1 MAVKKDTKTGTW
13 YFYGSY
19 KMMNGKTKQYKKRGF
34 AKKKDAVK
42 AEILFRADIKT
53 PYKNLTLEELFTL
66 YSEYTEKRI
75 KESTYNAQTSI
86 LQRWIDI
93 IGKDMLIKKV
103 TTSSLEYAMELMI
116 RKTNSNSAANY
127 LNRLNKMFRFAVQK
141 GYLEVNP
148 CAQLEVVKNPNE
160 KRNEMK
166 YWTLEQFNLFIP
178 YVENPLYHLL
188 FNNQFYMGMRIG
200 ETLALTWEDVDLE
213 NNTIAI
219 KKTWSKDLHKI
230 TTPKTPN
237 SYRTITMPQ
246 FLSDEYREFK
256 EMLDVPEK
264 SFVFGI
270 DIPVCNTTVRTRMR
284 EAIKIANE
292 NNEEQI
298 PIIRI
303 HDLRHSC
310 ASYMIG
316 NMVRDGSS
324 HFSLYDVAKRLG
336 DNLSTVLSVYAHW
349 LPQADKGIVKFMDKD
364 NLIDAL
370 D

>member
-1 MAVKKDTKTGTW
+1 M
-13 YFYGSY
+13 
-19 KMMNGKTKQYKKRGF
+19 
-34 AKKKDAVK
+34 
-42 AEILFRADIKT
+42 
-53 PYKNLTLEELFTL
+53 
-66 YSEYTEKRI
+66 
-75 KESTYNAQTSI
+75 
-86 LQRWIDI
+86 
-93 IGKDMLIKKV
+93 
-103 TTSSLEYAMELMI
+103 
-116 RKTNSNSAANY
+116 
-127 LNRLNKMFRFAVQK
+127 K
-141 GYLEVNP
+141 GVVN
-148 CAQLEVVKNPNE
+148 
-160 KRNEMK
+160 
-166 YWTLEQFNLFIP
+166 
-178 YVENPLYHLL
+178 
-188 FNNQFYMGMRIG
+188 
-200 ETLALTWEDVDLE
+200 

-284 EAIKIANE
+284 EAIKRANE

-349 LPQADKGIVKFMDKD
+349 LPRADKGIAKLMDKD
-364 NLIDAL
+364 NAL

>member
-1 MAVKKDTKTGTW
+1 
-13 YFYGSY
+13 
-19 KMMNGKTKQYKKRGF
+19 
-34 AKKKDAVK
+34 
-42 AEILFRADIKT
+42 
-53 PYKNLTLEELFTL
+53 
-66 YSEYTEKRI
+66 
-75 KESTYNAQTSI
+75 
-86 LQRWIDI
+86 
-93 IGKDMLIKKV
+93 
-103 TTSSLEYAMELMI
+103 MELMI
-116 RKTNSNSAANY
+116 NNVGYETAKNY
-127 LNRLNKMFRFAVQK
+127 LSRINKMLRFAVRK
-141 GYLEVNP
+141 GYLETNP
-148 CAQLEVVKNPNE
+148 CSPIELAKNPNE
-160 KRNEMK
+160 KKTEMQ

-188 FNNQFYMGMRIG
+188 FDNQFYMGMRIG

-213 NNTIAI
+213 NNVILV

-237 SYRTITMPQ
+237 SQRTITMPQ

-270 DIPVCNTTVRTRMR
+270 DIPVCSTTVRTRMR

-316 NMVRDGSS
+316 NMVREGSS
-324 HFSLYDVAKRLG
+324 NFSLYDVAKRLG

-349 LPQADKGIVKFMDKD
+349 LPQADKGIAKFMDKD
-364 NLIDAL
+364 NAL

>member
-166 YWTLEQFNLFIP
+166 YWTLDQFNLFIP
-178 YVENPLYHLL
+178 FVKNPMYNLL
-188 FNNQFYMGMRIG
+188 FKNQFYNGTRIG
-200 ETLALTWEDVDLE
+200 EAYYKLDTDKYSDDEQDLIIE
-213 NNTIAI
+213 YLEKEAERLMKLINREY
-219 KKTWSKDLHKI
+219 I
-230 TTPKTPN
+230 T
-237 SYRTITMPQ
+237 Y
-246 FLSDEYREFK
+246 
-256 EMLDVPEK
+256 
-264 SFVFGI
+264 
-270 DIPVCNTTVRTRMR
+270 
-284 EAIKIANE
+284 
-292 NNEEQI
+292 
-298 PIIRI
+298 
-303 HDLRHSC
+303 
-310 ASYMIG
+310 
-316 NMVRDGSS
+316 
-324 HFSLYDVAKRLG
+324 
-336 DNLSTVLSVYAHW
+336 
-349 LPQADKGIVKFMDKD
+349 
-364 NLIDAL
+364 
-370 D
+370 

>member
-1 MAVKKDTKTGTW
+1 MAVKKDEKTGTW

-19 KMMNGKTKQYKKRGF
+19 KMKNGKYRQYKKRGF
-34 AKKKDAVK
+34 SKKKDAVK
-42 AEILFRADIKT
+42 AEIIFKENVKD
-53 PYKNLTLEELFTL
+53 PHKNITLEELFNI
-66 YSEYTEKRI
+66 YAAYTEKRI
-75 KESTYNAQTSI
+75 KESTYKVQNR
-86 LQRWIDI
+86 LLERWIDLL
-93 IGKDMLIKKV
+93 GDVNIKSI
-103 TTSSLEYAMELMI
+103 TTNDIEVAMELMI
-116 RKTNSNSAANY
+116 NNVGYETAKNY
-127 LNRLNKMFRFAVQK
+127 LSRINKMMRFAVRK
-141 GYLEVNP
+141 GYLETNP
-148 CAQLEVVKNPNE
+148 CSPVELAKNPNE
-160 KRNEMK
+160 KKVEMK

-188 FNNQFYMGMRIG
+188 FDNQFYMGMRIG

-237 SYRTITMPQ
+237 SYRTITMPK

-256 EMLDVPEK
+256 EMLDVPDK

-270 DIPVCNTTVRTRMR
+270 DMPVCNTTVRTRMR
-284 EAIKIANE
+284 EAIKLANE

-349 LPQADKGIVKFMDKD
+349 LPQADKGIAKFMDKD
-364 NLIDAL
+364 NAL

>member
-1 MAVKKDTKTGTW
+1 
-13 YFYGSY
+13 
-19 KMMNGKTKQYKKRGF
+19 
-34 AKKKDAVK
+34 
-42 AEILFRADIKT
+42 
-53 PYKNLTLEELFTL
+53 
-66 YSEYTEKRI
+66 
-75 KESTYNAQTSI
+75 
-86 LQRWIDI
+86 
-93 IGKDMLIKKV
+93 
-103 TTSSLEYAMELMI
+103 
-116 RKTNSNSAANY
+116 
-127 LNRLNKMFRFAVQK
+127 
-141 GYLEVNP
+141 
-148 CAQLEVVKNPNE
+148 
-160 KRNEMK
+160 
-166 YWTLEQFNLFIP
+166 
-178 YVENPLYHLL
+178 
-188 FNNQFYMGMRIG
+188 
-200 ETLALTWEDVDLE
+200 
-213 NNTIAI
+213 
-219 KKTWSKDLHKI
+219 
-230 TTPKTPN
+230 
-237 SYRTITMPQ
+237 MPQ

-284 EAIKIANE
+284 EAIKTANE

-349 LPQADKGIVKFMDKD
+349 LPQADKGIAKFMDKD
-364 NLIDAL
+364 NAL

>member
-1 MAVKKDTKTGTW
+1 
-13 YFYGSY
+13 
-19 KMMNGKTKQYKKRGF
+19 
-34 AKKKDAVK
+34 
-42 AEILFRADIKT
+42 
-53 PYKNLTLEELFTL
+53 
-66 YSEYTEKRI
+66 
-75 KESTYNAQTSI
+75 
-86 LQRWIDI
+86 
-93 IGKDMLIKKV
+93 
-103 TTSSLEYAMELMI
+103 
-116 RKTNSNSAANY
+116 
-127 LNRLNKMFRFAVQK
+127 
-141 GYLEVNP
+141 
-148 CAQLEVVKNPNE
+148 
-160 KRNEMK
+160 
-166 YWTLEQFNLFIP
+166 
-178 YVENPLYHLL
+178 
-188 FNNQFYMGMRIG
+188 
-200 ETLALTWEDVDLE
+200 
-213 NNTIAI
+213 
-219 KKTWSKDLHKI
+219 
-230 TTPKTPN
+230 
-237 SYRTITMPQ
+237 MPQ

-349 LPQADKGIVKFMDKD
+349 LPQADKGIAKFMDKD

>member
-1 MAVKKDTKTGTW
+1 MAVKKDEKTGTW

-19 KMMNGKTKQYKKRGF
+19 KMKNGKYRQYKKRGLP
-34 AKKKDAVK
+34 KKKDAVK
-42 AEILFRADIKT
+42 AEIIFKENVKD
-53 PYKNLTLEELFTL
+53 PYKNITLEELFNI
-66 YSEYTEKRI
+66 YAAYTEKRI
-75 KESTYNAQTSI
+75 KESTYKVQNRLI
-86 LQRWIDI
+86 KRWIDI
-93 IGKDMLIKKV
+93 LGDVNVKSI
-103 TTSSLEYAMELMI
+103 TTHDIECAMELMI
-116 RKTNSNSAANY
+116 NNVGYETAKNY
-127 LNRLNKMFRFAVQK
+127 LSRINKMLRFAVRK
-141 GYLEVNP
+141 GYLETNP
-148 CAQLEVVKNPNE
+148 CSPVELAKNPNE
-160 KRNEMK
+160 KKVEMK

-213 NNTIAI
+213 NNVISV

-270 DIPVCNTTVRTRMR
+270 DMPVCNTTVRTRMR
-284 EAIKIANE
+284 EAIKLANE

-298 PIIRI
+298 PVIRI

-324 HFSLYDVAKRLG
+324 NFSLYDVAKRLG

-349 LPQADKGIVKFMDKD
+349 LPQADKGIAKLMDKD
-364 NLIDAL
+364 NAL

>member
-1 MAVKKDTKTGTW
+1 MAVKKDEKTGTW
-13 YFYGSY
+13 YLYGSY
-19 KMMNGKTKQYKKRGF
+19 KMKNGKYRQYKKRGF
-34 AKKKDAVK
+34 PKKKDAVK
-42 AEILFRADIKT
+42 AEIIFKENVKD
-53 PYKNLTLEELFTL
+53 PYKNITLEELFNI
-66 YSEYTEKRI
+66 YAAYTEKRI
-75 KESTYNAQTSI
+75 KESTYRVQNR
-86 LQRWIDI
+86 LLERWIDI
-93 IGKDMLIKKV
+93 LGDVNVKSI
-103 TTSSLEYAMELMI
+103 TTHDIECAMELMI
-116 RKTNSNSAANY
+116 NNVGYETAKNY
-127 LNRLNKMFRFAVQK
+127 LSRINKMLRFAVRK
-141 GYLEVNP
+141 GYLESNP
-148 CAQLEVVKNPNE
+148 CSPVELAKNPNQ
-160 KRNEMK
+160 KKTEMQ

-237 SYRTITMPQ
+237 SYRTITMPK

-324 HFSLYDVAKRLG
+324 NFSLYDVAKRLG

-349 LPQADKGIVKFMDKD
+349 LPQADKGIAKLMDKD
-364 NLIDAL
+364 NAL

>member
-34 AKKKDAVK
+34 PKKKDAVK

-53 PYKNLTLEELFTL
+53 PYKNLTLEELFTI

-75 KESTYNAQTSI
+75 KDNTYNTQTRV

-93 IGKDMLIKKV
+93 IGKDTLIKKI
-103 TTSSLEYAMELMI
+103 TTSNLEDALELMI
-116 RKTNSNSAANY
+116 RKSNSNTAVNY
-127 LNRLNKMFRFAVQK
+127 LNRLNKMFRYAVQK
-141 GYLEVNP
+141 GYLETNP
-148 CAQLEVVKNPNE
+148 CAPIEVIKNPNE

-166 YWTLEQFNLFIP
+166 YWTLDQFNLFIP
-178 YVENPLYHLL
+178 FVTNPMYNLL
-188 FNNQFYMGMRIG
+188 FKNQFYNGTRIG
-200 ETLALTWEDVDLE
+200 EALALTWEDIDFE
-213 NNTIAI
+213 NKTITI
-219 KKTWSKDLHKI
+219 NKTWSKDLHQV
-230 TTPKTPN
+230 TTPKTNN
-237 SYRTITMPQ
+237 SYRTITIPS
-246 FLSDEYREFK
+246 FLCDNFK
-256 EMLDVPEK
+256 AYKELLDVPDK
-264 SFVFGI
+264 SFIFGI
-270 DIPVCNTTVRTRMR
+270 DTPISNTAVRTYLLR
-284 EAIKIANE
+284 AIKAANQ

-298 PIIRI
+298 PVIRI

-324 HFSLYDVAKRLG
+324 NFSLYDVAKRLG
-336 DNLSTVLSVYAHW
+336 DNLNTVLSVYAHW
-349 LPQADKGIVKFMDKD
+349 LPQADKGIAKFMDKD
-364 NLIDAL
+364 NAL

>member
-1 MAVKKDTKTGTW
+1 MKKTGTW

-19 KMMNGKTKQYKKRGF
+19 KMNNGKYRQYKKRGF
-34 AKKKDAVK
+34 SKKKDAVK
-42 AEILFRADIKT
+42 AEIIFKENVKD
-53 PYKNLTLEELFTL
+53 PYKNITLEELL
-66 YSEYTEKRI
+66 NIYAAYTEKRI
-75 KESTYNAQTSI
+75 KESTYRVQNR
-86 LQRWIDI
+86 LLERWIDI
-93 IGKDMLIKKV
+93 LGDVNIKSI
-103 TTSSLEYAMELMI
+103 TTNDIEVAMELMI
-116 RKTNSNSAANY
+116 NNVGYETAKNY
-127 LNRLNKMFRFAVQK
+127 LSRINKMLRFAVRK
-141 GYLEVNP
+141 GYLESNP
-148 CAQLEVVKNPNE
+148 CSPIELAKNPNE
-160 KRNEMK
+160 KKVEMK

-188 FNNQFYMGMRIG
+188 FDNQFYMGMRIG

-246 FLSDEYREFK
+246 FLSDEYGEFK

-349 LPQADKGIVKFMDKD
+349 LPQADKGIAKFMDKD

>member
-1 MAVKKDTKTGTW
+1 
-13 YFYGSY
+13 
-19 KMMNGKTKQYKKRGF
+19 
-34 AKKKDAVK
+34 
-42 AEILFRADIKT
+42 
-53 PYKNLTLEELFTL
+53 
-66 YSEYTEKRI
+66 
-75 KESTYNAQTSI
+75 
-86 LQRWIDI
+86 
-93 IGKDMLIKKV
+93 
-103 TTSSLEYAMELMI
+103 MELMI
-116 RKTNSNSAANY
+116 NNVGYETAKNY
-127 LNRLNKMFRFAVQK
+127 LSRINKMLRFAVRK
-141 GYLEVNP
+141 GYLESNP
-148 CAQLEVVKNPNE
+148 CSPVELAKNPNE
-160 KRNEMK
+160 KKKEMK

-188 FNNQFYMGMRIG
+188 FTNQFYMGMRIG

-213 NNTIAI
+213 NNKIVI
-219 KKTWSKDLHKI
+219 KKTWSKDLRKI

-270 DIPVCNTTVRTRMR
+270 DMPVCNTTVRTRMR

-298 PIIRI
+298 PVIRI

-349 LPQADKGIVKFMDKD
+349 LPQSDKGIAKLMDKD
-364 NLIDAL
+364 NAL

>member
-1 MAVKKDTKTGTW
+1 MAVKKDEKTGTW

-19 KMMNGKTKQYKKRGF
+19 KMNNGKYRQYKKRGF
-34 AKKKDAVK
+34 PKKKDAVK
-42 AEILFRADIKT
+42 AEIIFKENAKD
-53 PYKNLTLEELFTL
+53 PYKNITLEELFNV
-66 YSEYTEKRI
+66 YAAYTEKRI
-75 KESTYNAQTSI
+75 KESTYKVQNR
-86 LQRWIDI
+86 LLERWIDI
-93 IGKDMLIKKV
+93 LGDVNIKSI
-103 TTSSLEYAMELMI
+103 TTNDIEVAMELMI
-116 RKTNSNSAANY
+116 NNVGYETAKNY
-127 LNRLNKMFRFAVQK
+127 LSRINKMMRFAVRK
-141 GYLEVNP
+141 GYLETNP
-148 CAQLEVVKNPNE
+148 CSPIELFKDPNE
-160 KRNEMK
+160 KKTEMK

-188 FNNQFYMGMRIG
+188 FDNQFYMGMRIG

-349 LPQADKGIVKFMDKD
+349 LPQADKGIAKFMDKD
-364 NLIDAL
+364 NAL

>member
-1 MAVKKDTKTGTW
+1 MCKSVAFFRQFHSIKNTRLPLENVFNSRLSVEDIAESEQEELIFKENVKD
-13 YFYGSY
+13 
-19 KMMNGKTKQYKKRGF
+19 
-34 AKKKDAVK
+34 
-42 AEILFRADIKT
+42 
-53 PYKNLTLEELFTL
+53 PYKNITLEELFNIYAT
-66 YSEYTEKRI
+66 YTEKRI
-75 KESTYNAQTSI
+75 KESTYKVQNR
-86 LQRWIDI
+86 LLERWIDI
-93 IGKDMLIKKV
+93 LGDVNIKSI
-103 TTSSLEYAMELMI
+103 TTNDIEVAMELMI
-116 RKTNSNSAANY
+116 NNVGYETAKNY
-127 LNRLNKMFRFAVQK
+127 LSRINKMMRFAVRK
-141 GYLEVNP
+141 GYLETNP
-148 CAQLEVVKNPNE
+148 CSPIELAKNPNE
-160 KRNEMK
+160 KKTEMK

-188 FNNQFYMGMRIG
+188 FDNQFYMGMRIG

-292 NNEEQI
+292 SNEEQI

-324 HFSLYDVAKRLG
+324 QFSLYDVAKRLG
-336 DNLSTVLSVYAHW
+336 DNLSTVLSIYAHW
-349 LPQADKGIVKFMDKD
+349 LPQADKGIAKLMDKD
-364 NLIDAL
+364 NAL

>member
-1 MAVKKDTKTGTW
+1 MAVKKDEKTGTW

-19 KMMNGKTKQYKKRGF
+19 KMNNGKYRQYKKRGF
-34 AKKKDAVK
+34 PKKKDAVK
-42 AEILFRADIKT
+42 AEIIFKENVKDL
-53 PYKNLTLEELFTL
+53 YKNITLEELFNV
-66 YSEYTEKRI
+66 YAAYTEKRI
-75 KESTYNAQTSI
+75 KESTYKVQNR
-86 LQRWIDI
+86 LLERWIDI
-93 IGKDMLIKKV
+93 LGDVNIKSI
-103 TTSSLEYAMELMI
+103 TTHDIEVAMELMI
-116 RKTNSNSAANY
+116 NNVGYETAKNY
-127 LNRLNKMFRFAVQK
+127 LSRINKMLRFAVRK
-141 GYLEVNP
+141 GYLETNP
-148 CAQLEVVKNPNE
+148 CSPIELAKNPNQ
-160 KRNEMK
+160 KKTEMQ

-237 SYRTITMPQ
+237 SYRTITMPK

-316 NMVRDGSS
+316 NMVRDGNSN
-324 HFSLYDVAKRLG
+324 FSLYDVAKRLG

-349 LPQADKGIVKFMDKD
+349 LPQADKGIAKLMDKD
-364 NLIDAL
+364 NAL

>member
-1 MAVKKDTKTGTW
+1 MAVKKDEKTGTW

-19 KMMNGKTKQYKKRGF
+19 KMKNGKYRQYKKRGF
-34 AKKKDAVK
+34 PKKKDAVK
-42 AEILFRADIKT
+42 AEIIFKENVKD
-53 PYKNLTLEELFTL
+53 PYKNITLEELFNI
-66 YSEYTEKRI
+66 YAAYTEKRI
-75 KESTYNAQTSI
+75 KESTYKVQNR
-86 LQRWIDI
+86 LLERWIDI
-93 IGKDMLIKKV
+93 LGDVNIKSI
-103 TTSSLEYAMELMI
+103 TTNDIEVAMELMI
-116 RKTNSNSAANY
+116 NNVGYETAKNY
-127 LNRLNKMFRFAVQK
+127 LSRINKMLRFAVRK
-141 GYLEVNP
+141 GYLESNP
-148 CAQLEVVKNPNE
+148 CSPVELAKNPNE
-160 KRNEMK
+160 KKVEMK

-188 FNNQFYMGMRIG
+188 FDNQFYMGMRIG

-237 SYRTITMPQ
+237 SYRTITMPK
-246 FLSDEYREFK
+246 FLSDEYKEFK

-270 DIPVCNTTVRTRMR
+270 DIPVCNTTVRTYLLR
-284 EAIKIANE
+284 AIKAANQS
-292 NNEEQI
+292 NEEQI
-298 PIIRI
+298 PTIRI

-324 HFSLYDVAKRLG
+324 NFSLYDVAKRLG
-336 DNLSTVLSVYAHW
+336 DNLNTVLSVYAHW
-349 LPQADKGIVKFMDKD
+349 LPQADKGIAKFMDKD
-364 NLIDAL
+364 NAL

>member
-166 YWTLEQFNLFIP
+166 YWTLDQFNLFIP
-178 YVENPLYHLL
+178 FVKNPMYNLL
-188 FNNQFYMGMRIG
+188 FKNQFYNGTRIG
-200 ETLALTWEDVDLE
+200 EALALTWEDIDFE
-213 NNTIAI
+213 NKTITI
-219 KKTWSKDLHKI
+219 NKTWSKDLHQV
-230 TTPKTPN
+230 TTPKTNN
-237 SYRTITMPQ
+237 SYRTITIPS
-246 FLSDEYREFK
+246 FLCDNFK
-256 EMLDVPEK
+256 AYKELLDVPDK
-264 SFVFGI
+264 SFIFGI
-270 DIPVCNTTVRTRMR
+270 DMPISTSTIRSRMR
-284 EAIKIANE
+284 KAIMEANQS
-292 NNEEQI
+292 NEEQI
-298 PIIRI
+298 PTIRI

-324 HFSLYDVAKRLG
+324 NFSLYDVAKRLG
-336 DNLSTVLSVYAHW
+336 DNLNTVLSVYAHW
-349 LPQADKGIVKFMDKD
+349 LPQADKGIVQIMDKD
-364 NLIDAL
+364 NAL

>member
-1 MAVKKDTKTGTW
+1 M
-13 YFYGSY
+13 
-19 KMMNGKTKQYKKRGF
+19 
-34 AKKKDAVK
+34 
-42 AEILFRADIKT
+42 
-53 PYKNLTLEELFTL
+53 

-166 YWTLEQFNLFIP
+166 YWTLDQFNLFIP
-178 YVENPLYHLL
+178 FVKNPMYNLL
-188 FNNQFYMGMRIG
+188 FKNHFYNGTRIG
-200 ETLALTWEDVDLE
+200 EALALTWEDIDFE
-213 NNTIAI
+213 NKTITI
-219 KKTWSKDLHKI
+219 NKTWAKDLHQV
-230 TTPKTPN
+230 TTPKTNN
-237 SYRTITMPQ
+237 SYRTITIPS
-246 FLSDEYREFK
+246 FLCDNFK
-256 EMLDVPEK
+256 AYKELLDVPNK
-264 SFVFGI
+264 SFIFGI
-270 DIPVCNTTVRTRMR
+270 DMPISTSTIRSRMR
-284 EAIKIANE
+284 KAIMEANQS
-292 NNEEQI
+292 NEEQI
-298 PIIRI
+298 PIIRV

-324 HFSLYDVAKRLG
+324 NFSLYDVAKRLG
-336 DNLSTVLSVYAHW
+336 DNLNTVLSVYAHW
-349 LPQADKGIVKFMDKD
+349 LPQADKGIAKFMDKD

>member
-1 MAVKKDTKTGTW
+1 
-13 YFYGSY
+13 
-19 KMMNGKTKQYKKRGF
+19 
-34 AKKKDAVK
+34 
-42 AEILFRADIKT
+42 
-53 PYKNLTLEELFTL
+53 
-66 YSEYTEKRI
+66 
-75 KESTYNAQTSI
+75 
-86 LQRWIDI
+86 
-93 IGKDMLIKKV
+93 
-103 TTSSLEYAMELMI
+103 
-116 RKTNSNSAANY
+116 
-127 LNRLNKMFRFAVQK
+127 
-141 GYLEVNP
+141 
-148 CAQLEVVKNPNE
+148 
-160 KRNEMK
+160 
-166 YWTLEQFNLFIP
+166 
-178 YVENPLYHLL
+178 
-188 FNNQFYMGMRIG
+188 MGMRIG
-200 ETLALTWEDVDLE
+200 EALALTWEDVDLE
-213 NNTIAI
+213 NNVISI

-256 EMLDVPEK
+256 EMLDVPNK

-270 DIPVCNTTVRTRMR
+270 DIPVCNTTVRARMR

-324 HFSLYDVAKRLG
+324 NFSLYDVAKRLG

-349 LPQADKGIVKFMDKD
+349 LPQADKGIVQIMDKD
-364 NLIDAL
+364 NAL